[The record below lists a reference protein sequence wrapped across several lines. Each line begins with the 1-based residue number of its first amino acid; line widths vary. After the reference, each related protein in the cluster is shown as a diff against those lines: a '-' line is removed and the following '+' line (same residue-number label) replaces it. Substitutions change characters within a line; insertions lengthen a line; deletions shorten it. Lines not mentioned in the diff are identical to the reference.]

1 MSLSATHF
9 EDHDWEEV
17 LDQAEQ
23 PICRHYARLFA
34 GRKEEAEE
42 EGNAEAEALYGAL
55 CSITA
60 LHLSL
65 EAEEAPLTGVGEVS
79 EERLLVLAEVFPS
92 IAGPELRARLGDIL
106 WLRRIGDNP
115 YQFALEAIDAYLESA
130 RELEGFNHSQ
140 PTRKRYARAAELAVQ
155 LNHDDKKED
164 VEAALQERIRSRAST
179 ETEWWTLWYSKILFV
194 NDLGEPAEQGLL
206 IEQAAESIED
216 SDVDSGID
224 YWKSRRY
231 WELAAEWHHGA
242 GDADAAR
249 AARIE
254 AAERFARLAEQA
266 PKRMN
271 AFSHYRSAYKAYR
284 TIDGAEERQEE
295 LHRLMLDAGE
305 ESRREMVQFSRDPT
319 NEAQQDQARDHVKS
333 VRLEETLTDFA
344 LGYAPPSEDHYRK
357 RVREEAQINP
367 LKAIIPGELHN
378 AMGHVIGTKAGGFE
392 DEEGALHYLM
402 HEVASETRHKV
413 AVNYIR
419 PAKAQMLE
427 DHYIGRHAI
436 ADFLKYST
444 FIPGRRLHAF
454 TKGLH
459 AGFRND
465 FLTAAHI
472 LAPQIESALRRL
484 LELRDIITTGLDRYN
499 IQHQRPL
506 GKLLREEPYRNGL
519 VNLLGENLVFDLT
532 GLMVEAAGANIRND
546 VAHGLNDDGA
556 YWNMQVIYMW
566 WMTLHLAAIFIPADE
581 HAVEET

>member
-9 EDHDWEEV
+9 EDHDWKEV

-34 GRKEEAEE
+34 ERKGEAGE
-42 EGNAEAEALYGAL
+42 EGNAESEALYGAL
-55 CSITA
+55 SSVTA

-65 EAEEAPLTGVGEVS
+65 EAEEAPLPGVGELN
-79 EERLLVLAEVFPS
+79 EEKLRVLAEVFPS
-92 IAGPELRARLGDIL
+92 IADPELRARLGDIL

-140 PTRKRYARAAELAVQ
+140 PTKKRYARGAQLAVQ
-155 LNHDDKKED
+155 LNHDDKKD
-164 VEAALQERIRSRAST
+164 GVEAALQERIRSRAST
-179 ETEWWTLWYSKILFV
+179 ETEWWTLWYSKILFA
-194 NDLGEPAEQGLL
+194 NDLGEPAEQASL
-206 IEQAAESIED
+206 IEQAAEAIENPDDD
-216 SDVDSGID
+216 SDVD
-224 YWKSRRY
+224 YWRSRRY
-231 WELAAEWHHGA
+231 WELAAEWHHRA

-249 AARIE
+249 AAQIE
-254 AAERFARLAEQA
+254 AAERFVRLAERA
-266 PKRMN
+266 PTRMN

-284 TIDGAEERQEE
+284 SIDGTEERQEE
-295 LHRLMLDAGE
+295 LHQQMLAAGREIRE
-305 ESRREMVQFSRDPT
+305 EMGQFSRDHT
-319 NEAQQDQARDHVKS
+319 NEEKQEQARSRVQDIP
-333 VRLEETLTDFA
+333 LEEALIKFA
-344 LGYAPPSEDHYRK
+344 LGHFPPPEDHYRK
-357 RVREEAQINP
+357 RVREKAQIDP
-367 LKAIIPGELHN
+367 LKAIAPGELHN
-378 AMGHVIGTKAGGFE
+378 AMGHVIGTKAGGFQ

-402 HEVASETRHKV
+402 HEVASEKRHEV

-444 FIPGRRLHAF
+444 FIPGGRLHAF

-484 LELRDIITTGLDRYN
+484 LELQHSASASPRY
-499 IQHQRPL
+499 
-506 GKLLREEPYRNGL
+506 
-519 VNLLGENLVFDLT
+519 
-532 GLMVEAAGANIRND
+532 A
-546 VAHGLNDDGA
+546 
-556 YWNMQVIYMW
+556 
-566 WMTLHLAAIFIPADE
+566 PAR
-581 HAVEET
+581 